1 MSLLRGT
8 NCVQGTH
15 FFKKIVNSQAFCVA
29 LNSMETGAVYICP
42 EHEKHAGCPSQTGS
56 KKTEYGMKNRN
67 WFCYSLDMFGLAML
81 VGAGLALVCA
91 FWVSGTSE
99 EAVVIGAFRTALELA
114 VGSFL
119 LARSCEIGI
128 ILMHDRV
135 AAEPAIESFPS
146 DNVEQ
151 LPTRDTLPRA
161 A

>member
-1 MSLLRGT
+1 
-8 NCVQGTH
+8 
-15 FFKKIVNSQAFCVA
+15 
-29 LNSMETGAVYICP
+29 
-42 EHEKHAGCPSQTGS
+42 
-56 KKTEYGMKNRN
+56 MKNRN
-67 WFCYSLDMFGLAML
+67 WFCYSMDMFGLAML

-119 LARSCEIGI
+119 LARSFEIGI
-128 ILMHDRV
+128 ILMLDRV
-135 AAEPAIESFPS
+135 AAKPAVESFSS